1 MTGELTVLRSPLGRR
16 LLAAFLIVALS
27 SVLVL
32 TVAALIATAQ
42 GVSGARRADQLRVA
56 DRSAA
61 AVAAAY
67 AAAGGWATADLG
79 RAADVADAAGAH
91 LVVLDESGTMVWP
104 GRGMGGMGWHAT
116 TTSPQVLRAPVQVSG
131 ARVGTVRVSF
141 PAESSGAR
149 RIAWSWVAGAAAV
162 ALLAAVLVSGF
173 VTRRLTRPLVRS
185 AAAARRFA
193 AGERGARAGVNAPG
207 EVGEV
212 IRAFDAMADEVVR
225 ADTVRRRV
233 AADVAHELR
242 TPLAAL
248 QAGLEEL
255 RDGLRTPD
263 PARLGILH
271 DQALRLGRIV
281 ADLAD
286 LSAAESAA
294 LSLRPAG
301 IDLAAVARAALSSQ
315 RPHLDAAGLRVEA
328 DLAVALEVWADP
340 DRLDQVVTNLLTNAA
355 RYCSAGD
362 RLTVRGYVDGA
373 DAVLEVA
380 DTGPGITADD
390 LPYVFDRFWRG
401 DRTSAVPGS
410 GIGLAIVRELVTAH
424 AGTVA
429 VTSGENTGTTV
440 TVRLP
445 LASSR
450 PGAMIGR

>member
-1 MTGELTVLRSPLGRR
+1 VTGEPTVLRSPLGRR

-42 GVSGARRADQLRVA
+42 GVTGARRADQQRVA

-67 AAAGGWATADLG
+67 AAAGGWATVDLG

-91 LVVLDESGTMVWP
+91 LVVLDGSGTMVWP
-104 GRGMGGMGWHAT
+104 GRGMGGMGGHAT
-116 TTSPQVLRAPVQVSG
+116 ASPHVLQAPVQVSG
-131 ARVGTVRVSF
+131 ARIGTVRVSF

-149 RIAWSWVAGAAAV
+149 RIAWSWVAGAAAM

-173 VTRRLTRPLVRS
+173 VTRRLTRPLIRS

-193 AGERGARAGVNAPG
+193 AGERGARAAVSAPG

-263 PARLGILH
+263 PARLGTLH

-294 LSLRPAG
+294 LSLCPADV
-301 IDLAAVARAALSSQ
+301 DLAAVARAALSAQ
-315 RPHLDAAGLRVEA
+315 RPHVEAAGLRVEA

-340 DRLDQVVTNLLTNAA
+340 DRLHQVVTNLLTNAA
-355 RYCSAGD
+355 RYCRPGD

-380 DTGPGITADD
+380 DTGPGITAED

-401 DRTSAVPGS
+401 DRTRAVAGS

-424 AGTVA
+424 AGTVVA
-429 VTSGENTGTTV
+429 TSGENTGTTV

-450 PGAMIGR
+450 PVP